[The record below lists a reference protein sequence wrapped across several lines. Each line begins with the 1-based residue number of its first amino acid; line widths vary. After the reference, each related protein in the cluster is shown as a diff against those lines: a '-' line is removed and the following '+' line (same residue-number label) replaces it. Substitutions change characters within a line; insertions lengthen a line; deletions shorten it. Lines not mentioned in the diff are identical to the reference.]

1 MSLTSLVEPEGSQ
14 LPAHCIDSRYELD
27 GTAHEL
33 LVLDAAVKEQ
43 VFGALKVGRNDGAD
57 LLEAEMSSSI
67 QKYLEDP
74 LAEAIIG
81 STISEGDVLEVKH
94 TKNSEELTIGT
105 KKPKAAKKK

>member
-1 MSLTSLVEPEGSQ
+1 
-14 LPAHCIDSRYELD
+14 
-27 GTAHEL
+27 
-33 LVLDAAVKEQ
+33 
-43 VFGALKVGRNDGAD
+43 
-57 LLEAEMSSSI
+57 
-67 QKYLEDP
+67 LEDP